1 MWLDEKLAEE
11 LRAARKQLDGDGKLQ
26 TQRQLDVFYATFRS
40 RFGPDRLAGL
50 DGEVLLETMHATS
63 NRDSLVYWLEFKDD
77 EEFPAIFGSIAGG
90 SSLKFGIYKRKET
103 GAWMTGSAQN
113 QRELSIEEAV
123 AAARRHRD
131 QLLSARMG
139 DAALS
144 V

>member
-11 LRAARKQLDGDGKLQ
+11 LRAARKQMDGDGKLQ
-26 TQRQLDVFYATFRS
+26 TQRQLDVFYTTFRS

-90 SSLKFGIYKRKET
+90 SSLMFGIYKRKET